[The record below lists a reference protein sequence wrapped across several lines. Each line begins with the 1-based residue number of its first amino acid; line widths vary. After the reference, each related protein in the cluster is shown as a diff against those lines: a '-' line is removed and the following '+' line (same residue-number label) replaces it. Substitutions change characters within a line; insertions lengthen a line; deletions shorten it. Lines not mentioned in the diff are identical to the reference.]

1 MNKRQVYGSNYFKYG
16 SFATAILAG
25 LLFAGTFVKIAYISP
40 SQPAN
45 ILSLERELVRKLKN
59 SSDELSRRRVTVSLD
74 SLGGLPEYKTGKEQ
88 EREDIVNYLVLG
100 LEFVIFTAG
109 LVGMDLNDK
118 SKEHS

>member
-74 SLGGLPEYKTGKEQ
+74 SLGGLPEYKTG
-88 EREDIVNYLVLG
+88 REDIVNYLVLG